1 MRFCKECG
9 NMLYIKLSA
18 KEEGEVENLIYYC
31 RKCGNEEIDINEDN
45 ICVSRTIIKKTVSKI
60 DHMVNEFTKLDPTLP
75 RIKNMT
81 CPDENCS
88 SNQEGGGNPEVI
100 YLRYD
105 DQNMK
110 YIYLCAVC
118 DKIWKL
124 DKN

>member
-9 NMLYIKLSA
+9 NMLYIKLST
-18 KEEGEVENLIYYC
+18 KESDVESLIYYC
-31 RKCGNEEIDINEDN
+31 RKCGNEEKDINEDN

-60 DHMVNEFTKLDPTLP
+60 DHMINEFTKLDPTLP
-75 RIKNMT
+75 RIKNMK
-81 CPDENCS
+81 CPEENCP
-88 SNQEGGGNPEVI
+88 SNEEGGASPEII

-110 YIYLCAVC
+110 YVYLCGIC

>member
-18 KEEGEVENLIYYC
+18 KEGETESLIYYC
-31 RKCGNEEIDINEDN
+31 RKCGNEEKDINEDN
-45 ICVSRTIIKKTVSKI
+45 ICVSKTTIKKTASRI

-75 RIKNMT
+75 RIKNMK
-81 CPDENCS
+81 CPEENCP
-88 SNQEGGGNPEVI
+88 SNEEGGKSPEII

-110 YIYLCAVC
+110 YIYLCAIC